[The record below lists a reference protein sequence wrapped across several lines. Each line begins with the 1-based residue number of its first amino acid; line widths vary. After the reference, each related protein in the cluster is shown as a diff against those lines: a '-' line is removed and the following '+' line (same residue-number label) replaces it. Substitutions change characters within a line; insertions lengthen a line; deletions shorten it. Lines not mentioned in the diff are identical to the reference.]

1 LFGASV
7 YPIIDIDLCGMRG
20 IEPRGLALA
29 FLHGGA
35 RTIQVRQK
43 SAGTGALLA
52 LTRDIVA
59 AASAHGAR
67 VIVNDRA
74 DLARM
79 AGASGVHV
87 GQSDL
92 SPAEVKAIA
101 GPDAIVG
108 LSTHT
113 REQVDAAVDQPVD
126 YIAIGP
132 VFQTRTKKTGYE
144 PRGLELVRYAATT
157 GRPVVAIGG
166 ITLENAREVLEAG
179 ASAVALISDLA
190 ASDPEARIRAFLQ
203 RRPAKTFN
211 V

>member
-1 LFGASV
+1 VFGSPL

-20 IEPRGLALA
+20 IDPRLLALS
-29 FLHGGA
+29 FFSGGA

-43 SAGTGALLA
+43 SAGSGALLA
-52 LTRDIVA
+52 LIRDIVA
-59 AASAHGAR
+59 SASAHDAR

-79 AGASGVHV
+79 AGADGVHV

-101 GPDAIVG
+101 GHGAIVG

-113 REQVDAAVDQPVD
+113 RAQVDAAVDQPVD
-126 YIAIGP
+126 YIAVGP
-132 VFQTRTKKTGYE
+132 VFQTRTKETGYE
-144 PRGLELVRYAATT
+144 PRGLELVAYAAAT

-166 ITLENAREVLEAG
+166 ITLDNASEVLEAG

-190 ASDPEARIRAFLQ
+190 GNDPKARIREFL
-203 RRPAKTFN
+203 RRLSA
-211 V
+211 